1 MPRSTRSAVRT
12 RHVYG
17 PRPGTSPVEGL
28 LVRSDPV
35 GARLLGRAL
44 RALAEPA
51 SLLPRISAVWLWGDE
66 IVVEVADPPDRLF
79 PERWQ
84 ARRDE
89 RLWFLSRESVGAH
102 QDEGRDR
109 DLARDLDVST
119 AMGVSAFPHLVSVGR
134 GDELRLLLNL
144 DAGTGLCAVTGPTA
158 HRAALL
164 EAIAAEQATAPWSG
178 DVRVTCV
185 GVAHGLDAEFPER
198 VTVLPDVPSLIESLA
213 ERAGQYAHSGSNSRP
228 VLTGW
233 AARPAHPATAGEV
246 VLIGTEPTPA
256 EARQLARLVARDR
269 TTGPRVL
276 VGTAHAG
283 LPGAGYGIDI
293 DRDGRVTAPLLGVVA
308 GPRSAPAP
316 AAEIRVRRPARVTPP
331 PSWSAAPIGP
341 GRRTGTA
348 GARWNITVVLPGG
361 AQQDV
366 VLEADESTPVRVV
379 AEQLVRLGP
388 ARTAAGPPELFTSEG
403 ERLAPEATLGQT
415 ALYDGCRVFLGS
427 LTERAGAVGGGVPG
441 LAPEGFARFRELYVS
456 SAGGGAL
463 AFDRRAASAS
473 GAGGPVESGAVLGDS
488 LRRGLVPWRRRA
500 SDGSGGKRPR
510 FPDPRELASEIFGS
524 PSRLW
529 ERGYEHRDGLVLRVG
544 ATRTDP
550 LTVDLQER
558 GPLGIA
564 AGRDRGRRLAG
575 WLVAQTALFHPPS
588 ALAVQVL
595 TDESGQDFWRF
606 ARWLP
611 PDGLMS
617 RGALPVR
624 VSRDPAAHAG
634 LLETVELIIRERLR
648 GEPAAGSFWGRT
660 NLVIVLD
667 DLTAL
672 RATPSAEEMLRVGS
686 DVGVHVICLAEDRA
700 RLPDWC
706 QTVLRADGDVV
717 SLAVSGPARTVL
729 EREFRPDDVSPHQ
742 LDSLARLLAPLRDN
756 SAEPTDNP
764 AERLLDLLDLDPPT
778 SERIAD
784 RWAGTPRSPAAVLGG
799 SVGRPFVLD
808 LPGDGPHA
816 LVTGMAGSGMEE
828 LLCAWLGS
836 LAVANRPDELN
847 LLFVHHDGGE
857 AFAEAARLPHTVGVH
872 TALDSYAAARGLTAL
887 TAELRRRQQ
896 LMKEAGARDFE
907 QYTVIRASEAA
918 GLPVLARLVVVVSDL
933 ARLREE
939 TPEFVTGL
947 IDAMRRGA
955 ELGVHVILATRRP
968 SDAVTGEVLE
978 FAPLRVVLRLAD
990 PADSDLLIGTP
1001 AAARLDAGR
1010 QGLAYVRRS
1019 SGELELVRCARLG
1032 RRQEGTSAASDT
1044 VRIRATDWTGAPEQ
1058 PAPRIAAVTGV
1069 GELADLVDATAQ
1081 AAATLDDLP
1090 VPHIPWPPTLPLSV
1104 RLKET
1109 AVGPDALWPL
1119 RPRPGTR
1126 TPVVFGLR
1134 DAPDTQGFQQAT
1146 WDLDLDGPL
1155 LVLGDPG
1162 SGRTQTLLTLA
1173 VAVAEQYGADDVHL
1187 YVVDC
1192 GSGALGALT
1201 DLPHCGAVV
1210 TPDEPERMRR
1220 LIDKLVDTVRSRQ
1233 ERFTQTGLRS
1243 LHGQRQEGHGRGRQP
1258 YLVLLLDGFEEFRG
1272 WARGTSNEGCLTD
1285 LLGLLRDTRSGICP
1299 VVAGGRQVLGLRDG
1313 ARRNTTLVLGQ
1324 AGGTGYEQAGL
1335 AGHLRPPVVVSGR
1348 ALYAGTGA
1356 EVQIAL
1362 PDRIQE
1368 TVMETRRRDAEV
1380 PLESRPFR
1388 IGSSA
1393 LAADRFSLGPAGRP
1407 VGRED
1412 VFAWLSRTYRDGASA
1427 ALLGPRR
1434 AGKSWIVKELQERM
1448 RSDGLGDVQKVV
1460 TLSNRDRTGSQD
1472 DLAVRLMP
1480 ALARSARPADE
1491 LMDRAA
1497 EGTGS
1502 SRLVLLL
1509 DEVGRLTGYHPAAV
1523 SWLRD
1528 LGQAGAWLVY
1538 CGTYKDW
1545 NDALRHARKVPG
1557 SSYGNDVSHF
1567 TLGPLTEQDAREFL
1581 TGTAENEGLE
1591 IPSGTADRI
1600 LRNVGPWPFYL
1611 QVVGDALVRSAR
1623 AGSTLAVHDSA
1634 ELESLIERELL
1645 VKKADVFRS
1654 RWSEIGPAAREALL
1668 QARGGQPRDLS
1679 RAQGK
1684 ELREVGLLLSQNA
1697 WLSDRP
1703 FFDWIRHAYEELH
1716 DEEQHR

>member
-1 MPRSTRSAVRT
+1 MPRSTRSALRT
-12 RHVYG
+12 HHAYG
-17 PRPGTSPVEGL
+17 PRPGTSPVDGL

-79 PERWQ
+79 PEQWQ
-84 ARRDE
+84 ARRDGQ
-89 RLWFLSRESVGAH
+89 LWFLSRESVGPH

-109 DLARDLDVST
+109 DLDVDSSPV
-119 AMGVSAFPHLVSVGR
+119 GGLSVFPHLVSVGR

-144 DAGTGLCAVTGPTA
+144 DAGTGLGVVTGPTA

-164 EAIAAEQATAPWSG
+164 ESIAAEQATTPWSG

-185 GVAHGLDAEFPER
+185 GVARGLDAEFPER
-198 VTVLPDVPSLIESLA
+198 VTVLPDVPSLLESLA
-213 ERAGQYAHSGSNSRP
+213 ERAGRYAQSGPNSRP

-233 AARPAHPATAGEV
+233 GARSAHPATAGEV

-256 EARQLARLVARDR
+256 EARQLARLVVRDR
-269 TTGPRVL
+269 MTGPRVL
-276 VGTAHAG
+276 VGTAHTG
-283 LPGAGYGIDI
+283 LPGTGYGIDI

-308 GPRSAPAP
+308 GPQSAPAP

-331 PSWSAAPIGP
+331 PSWSAAPISRR
-341 GRRTGTA
+341 RRTGTA
-348 GARWNITVVLPGG
+348 GARWTVTVVLPGG
-361 AQQDV
+361 GQQDV

-379 AEQLVRLGP
+379 AEQLVRLGAP
-388 ARTAAGPPELFTSEG
+388 RTPPGPLDLFTSEG
-403 ERLAPEATLGQT
+403 EGLAPETTIGQT
-415 ALYDGCRVFLGS
+415 PLYDGCRVFLGS
-427 LTERAGAVGGGVPG
+427 PTQSAGAVGGGVAG
-441 LAPEGFARFRELYVS
+441 LEPEGFARFRELYVS

-463 AFDRRAASAS
+463 AFDRGAARAPRAD
-473 GAGGPVESGAVLGDS
+473 GPAQAGAVPGDS
-488 LRRGLVPWRRRA
+488 SLRGLVPWRRR
-500 SDGSGGKRPR
+500 SPDGTGGRRPR
-510 FPDPRELASEIFGS
+510 FPDPRELSSEIFGS
-524 PSRLW
+524 PTRLW
-529 ERGYEHRDGLVLRVG
+529 ERGPGHRDGLVLRVG
-544 ATRTDP
+544 AARTDP
-550 LTVDLQER
+550 LTVDLR
-558 GPLGIA
+558 GTGPLGIA
-564 AGRDRGRRLAG
+564 VGRDRGRRLAG
-575 WLVAQTALFHPPS
+575 WLVAQTALLHPPS
-588 ALAVQVL
+588 AVAVQVL

-624 VSRDPAAHAG
+624 VGRDAAAHAR

-648 GEPAAGSFWGRT
+648 DEPVAGSFWGRV
-660 NLVIVLD
+660 NLVIVVD

-672 RATPSAEEMLRVGS
+672 RATPSAEEMLRAGS
-686 DVGVHVICLAEDRA
+686 DVGVHVICLAEDPA
-700 RLPDWC
+700 LLPDWC
-706 QTVLRADGDVV
+706 ETVLRAAGDGVF
-717 SLAVSGPARTVL
+717 LERSGQARTAVG
-729 EREFRPDDVSPHQ
+729 REFRPDDVSPRE

-756 SAEPTDNP
+756 SAEPTDVP

-778 SERIAD
+778 PGKVAD

-799 SVGRPFVLD
+799 SVGRPFLLD

-836 LAVANRPDELN
+836 LAAANRPDELN

-872 TALDSYAAARGLTAL
+872 TALDPHAAARGLTAL
-887 TAELRRRQQ
+887 TAELRQRQQ
-896 LMKEAGARDFE
+896 RMKEAGARDFE
-907 QYTVIRASEAA
+907 QYTVIRATEAA
-918 GLPVLARLVVVVSDL
+918 ALPVLARLVVVVSDL

-939 TPEFVTGL
+939 TPEFVAGL
-947 IDAMRRGA
+947 IDTMRRGA
-955 ELGVHVILATRRP
+955 ELGVHVVLATRRP
-968 SDAVTGEVLE
+968 SDAVTDEILE

-990 PADSDLLIGTP
+990 PADSELLIGTP

-1010 QGLAYVRRS
+1010 QGLAYVRRA
-1019 SGELELVRCARLG
+1019 SGGLELVRRASLG
-1032 RRQEGTSAASDT
+1032 RRQERTSASRGT

-1058 PAPRIAAVTGV
+1058 PAPRTPPVTGV
-1069 GELADLVDATAQ
+1069 GELADLVDATAR
-1081 AAATLDDLP
+1081 AAATLDGLAT
-1090 VPHIPWPPTLPLSV
+1090 PHVPWPPSLPLSV

-1173 VAVAEQYGADDVHL
+1173 VAVAEQYSAQDVHL
-1187 YVVDC
+1187 YAVDC
-1192 GSGALGALT
+1192 GSGNLGALT

-1243 LHGQRQEGHGRGRQP
+1243 LHGQRQEGRGRGRPP
-1258 YLVLLLDGFEEFRG
+1258 YLVLLVDGFEEFRD
-1272 WARGTSNEGCLTD
+1272 WARGTSNEGCLAD
-1285 LLGLLRDTRSGICP
+1285 LLDLLRDTRSGVCP
-1299 VVAGGRQVLGLRDG
+1299 VVAGGRRVLELRSG
-1313 ARRNTTLVLGQ
+1313 AERNTTLVLGQ
-1324 AGGTGYEQAGL
+1324 ADRTGYERAGL
-1335 AGHLRPPVVVSGR
+1335 RGHLLPPVVVPGR
-1348 ALYAGTGA
+1348 ALYAGSGVEA
-1356 EVQIAL
+1356 QIAL

-1368 TVMETRRRDAEV
+1368 TVTETRRRDAEV

-1412 VFAWLSRTYRDGASA
+1412 VFAWLNRTYRDGASA

-1448 RSDGLGDVQKVV
+1448 RSDGLGNVQKVV

-1480 ALARSARPADE
+1480 ELARSPRPADE

-1497 EGTGS
+1497 ASTGS

-1567 TLGPLTEQDAREFL
+1567 ILGPLTERDAREFL

-1623 AGSTLAVHDSA
+1623 AGSTLAVHDAA

-1645 VKKADVFRS
+1645 VNKADVFRS

-1668 QARGGQPRDLS
+1668 GARGGQPRDLS
-1679 RAQGK
+1679 RAQGT
-1684 ELREVGLLLSQNA
+1684 ELRDVGLLLPQNR